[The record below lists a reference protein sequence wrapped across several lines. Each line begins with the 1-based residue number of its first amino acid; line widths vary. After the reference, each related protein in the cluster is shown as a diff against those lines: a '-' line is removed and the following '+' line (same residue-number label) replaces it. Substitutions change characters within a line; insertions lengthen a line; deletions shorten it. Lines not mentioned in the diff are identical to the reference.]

1 MLILGYRVYMDRYSN
16 SLCYKKTKND
26 RGHEAHRPRFRWPG
40 SYNLSDHNRQFELP
54 FPKSSSIAANNFSQ
68 HVNRGCILINDEPVC
83 QNYKQTV
90 AVIDGG
96 MARFRARFNGN
107 DKTSIVAPGCTLDA
121 SWPSCYQDI
130 FFGADNCLYDAGGKS
145 LHVCVSRLSSFE
157 RLLTFV
163 RLFQAIASTASV
175 VLLLDRTRTECSTL
189 TCDDSWNEAR
199 KSAAHNS
206 LFPVLG
212 CHDVQDH
219 S

>member
-1 MLILGYRVYMDRYSN
+1 VCKAYSVRVYEAMLILGYRVYMDRYSN

-145 LHVCVSRLSSFE
+145 LHVSVDRL
-157 RLLTFV
+157 
-163 RLFQAIASTASV
+163 
-175 VLLLDRTRTECSTL
+175 C
-189 TCDDSWNEAR
+189 
-199 KSAAHNS
+199 
-206 LFPVLG
+206 PVE
-212 CHDVQDH
+212 
-219 S
+219 